1 MDKTSRLKIY
11 GVLGYPAKHSL
22 SPLMHNAAFR
32 ALKINAEYK
41 IFEKKPEELESFLLK
56 DVFINDISG
65 FNITIPHKIRAREIL
80 ESKFP
85 VTSLGKILPYVKIT
99 GAINTVKRNADGTLE
114 YINTDV
120 TGFSKSLREDLKF
133 SPKDKN
139 ILLIGCGGAG
149 RAVVAGLVWKAPH
162 PAKIYI
168 YECNNETVE
177 SARKH
182 FAQFTVL
189 GGKIEFISSEQIP
202 EVIKK
207 CKLLVNASPVGMKGE
222 DFSVVDK
229 NLLHKNLYV
238 YDVVYNRDR
247 ETRLIKDAKSMG
259 LRTENGLS
267 MLLHQGVLAF
277 GFWTGKASKEVEEVM
292 RQALNEEVSG

>member
-1 MDKTSRLKIY
+1 
-11 GVLGYPAKHSL
+11 
-22 SPLMHNAAFR
+22 MHNAAFKE
-32 ALKINAEYK
+32 LNIPAEYRL
-41 IFEKKPEELESFLLK
+41 FEVKPEELEEFLLGNIPVTDTQGK
-56 DVFINDISG
+56 SFSSQEILG
-65 FNITIPHKIRAREIL
+65 FNITIPHKVRAKEIL

-85 VTSLGKILPYVKIT
+85 VTGLGKTLPYVKIS
-99 GAINTVKRNADGTLE
+99 GAINTVKRKADGALE

-177 SARKH
+177 STRKH
-182 FAQFTVL
+182 FEQFTVL
-189 GGKIEFISSEQIP
+189 SREIEFISSEQIP

-207 CKLLVNASPVGMKGE
+207 CELLVNASPVGMKESDG
-222 DFSVVDK
+222 SVIDK
-229 NLLHKNLYV
+229 NLLHKDLYV
-238 YDVVYNRDR
+238 YDLVYNR
-247 ETRLIKDAKSMG
+247 ETQLIKDAKSQG
-259 LRTENGLS
+259 VKNAVNGLG
-267 MLLHQGVLAF
+267 MLLYQGVDAF
-277 GFWTGKASKEVEEVM
+277 ELWTCQKAPVEIMRKALIEALSK
-292 RQALNEEVSG
+292 